1 MEYLALGPL
10 EVRNHGKPLLLRGSK
25 QRGLLAVLLIHA
37 NKIVSRDHLI
47 DELWG
52 EHPPASARSSLHNQ
66 VFGLRKL
73 LHASG
78 EVLVADRLGYGLRVA
93 PGELDVECFDLL
105 LDRGLQANRAGT
117 PAAAAETLR
126 QALRLCRGTPYQCV
140 ANEPFAQAEINRVEE
155 RRLTALEERVAAD
168 LALGRHY
175 ELVGEL
181 YALVREHP
189 RRERLCEEL
198 MIALYRGG
206 RQADALQAYR
216 AARERL
222 VTDLGI
228 EPGPTLRR
236 LQQAIL
242 RHEPT
247 LGPAPVRAGRRPVL
261 DEARTRP
268 RRKGRARWPCQS
280 SRSLNRS

>member
-1 MEYLALGPL
+1 MEYWVLGPL
-10 EVRNHGKPLLLRGSK
+10 EVRNHGEPLPLRGPK
-25 QRGLLAVLLIHA
+25 QRGLLAVLLLHA
-37 NKIVSRDHLI
+37 NRIVSSDHLV
-47 DELWG
+47 DDLWG
-52 EHPPASARSSLHNQ
+52 EHPPASARSALHNH

-78 EVLVADRLGYGLRVA
+78 EVLVADRLGYALRVA
-93 PGELDVECFDLL
+93 PGELDVECFDEL

-126 QALRLCRGTPYQCV
+126 QALRLWRGTAFQCV
-140 ANEPFAQAEINRVEE
+140 ANEPFAQAEIGRLEE
-155 RRLTALEERVAAD
+155 QRLTALEERVAAD
-168 LALGRHY
+168 LALGRHH

-181 YALVREHP
+181 DALVREHP
-189 RRERLCEEL
+189 RRERFCEEL

-206 RQADALQAYR
+206 RQADALQLYR

-222 VTDLGI
+222 VNELGI

-247 LGPAPVRAGRRPVL
+247 LGPPPVRGGRKPAR
-261 DEARTRP
+261 DEARAR
-268 RRKGRARWPCQS
+268 RSRKGQARWSCQS
-280 SRSLNRS
+280 SRSLSRG